1 MPSLP
6 APKKLATPSSGC
18 SVKIVDEY
26 IFLLADRKSIVIFIA
41 TFKRIDLQKNKIKGE
56 QYGKYDD
63 ITARLYS

>member
-1 MPSLP
+1 M
-6 APKKLATPSSGC
+6 ATPSYGF

-41 TFKRIDLQKNKIKGE
+41 TFKGIDLQKNKIKGE

-63 ITARLYS
+63 ITARLYSQ